1 MFRSDFDKKDLT
13 DSGMALALLFTLLM
27 LWKDYYFLSWG
38 VGGVLLAA
46 MTFPKILYP
55 WALIWFN
62 LSIILGT
69 VSSKILLSI
78 VYFLVLTPTAIV
90 KKLRGYDPMK
100 IKPFKKGSDT
110 VFVERNH
117 NYIKSDLEKTY

>member
-1 MFRSDFDKKDLT
+1 
-13 DSGMALALLFTLLM
+13 MALALLFTLLM